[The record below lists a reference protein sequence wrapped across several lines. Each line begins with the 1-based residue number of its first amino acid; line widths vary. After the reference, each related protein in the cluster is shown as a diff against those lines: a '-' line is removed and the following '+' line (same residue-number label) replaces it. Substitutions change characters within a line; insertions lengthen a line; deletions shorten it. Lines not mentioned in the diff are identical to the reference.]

1 MTRPVWNWVVIIG
14 GYLFAALFLRFLGGF
29 NAAGEA
35 IANWGRRSSAKRM
48 AKRGES
54 PASYARSRLG
64 R

>member
-1 MTRPVWNWVVIIG
+1 MWNWVVIVG

-29 NAAGEA
+29 NAAGDA
-35 IANWGRRSSAKRM
+35 IAKWGRRSSVKKM
-48 AKRGES
+48 AKGGGS

>member
-1 MTRPVWNWVVIIG
+1 MSRVMWNWVVIIG
-14 GYLFAALFLRFLGGF
+14 GYLFAALFLRLLGGF

-35 IANWGRRSSAKRM
+35 IANWGRRSSAKRI
-48 AKRGES
+48 AKNEES

>member
-1 MTRPVWNWVVIIG
+1 MTGPVWSWVVIIG
-14 GYLFAALFLRFLGGF
+14 GYLIAALFLRLLGGF
-29 NAAGEA
+29 NAAGDA
-35 IANWGRRSSAKRM
+35 IANWGRRSSTKRM